1 MSIRLLETAKP
12 TMILD
17 LTTTT
22 TTKKTRLVASG
33 VINVKK
39 SHLKGAHYHVMNP
52 SYPRP
57 SVKSFTI
64 TV

>member
-1 MSIRLLETAKP
+1 MEKAKP

-57 SVKSFTI
+57 SVKSFII